1 MKRVFALAAALLL
14 AVMLWAQSPE
24 KMSYQ
29 SVVRDASNAL
39 VASQTVG
46 MQLSI
51 LQGTASGT
59 AVYVETQTP
68 TTNLNGLVSLQIGSG
83 ALVSGDFTSINW
95 SSGLYFVKTEIDLLG
110 GNTYTITG
118 TSQLMSVP
126 FALYAKTSGNGE
138 GPQGPEGPQGIQGE
152 LGGVGLQGIQG
163 DAGGIG
169 SQGEIG
175 ATGSIGLQGIQG
187 EVGAVGTQG
196 IQGVGGNDGDDG
208 PQGQTGPTGLQ
219 GIQGELGGVGLQGI
233 QGDTGDV
240 GSQGEIGATGS
251 IGLQGIQG
259 DAGEI
264 GPEGQSAYAIYAT
277 NNTDPD
283 LSEEDWLLSLTGVSQ
298 EGPMM
303 YSVIQGDD
311 ISTTSLD
318 GEPIVGMTFSPTPGT
333 YMVLFNAQMAA
344 DTASAS
350 PEFSSSQGVL
360 DVATIYQDL
369 MDMPGGIAHAL
380 TFGGGETL
388 LPGVYDVTGA
398 ASIAGTLTL
407 DGENDP
413 NSIFIIRSTGAFTT
427 QATTTDVVLIN
438 GASANNIFWV
448 SQVAMSTG
456 ANTTMKGTLVSFA
469 GAITLGAGTVFE
481 GRIFT
486 LSGAL
491 GVAANCVL
499 EAPMGDSPV
508 DLGVLS
514 SFAMFTSSGAI
525 SADISSTIVGD
536 VGTALGA
543 GAIAGTLT
551 GTFYPP
557 GSTASTTPP
566 VVTGSVTYSI
576 YLNGTEVLN
585 SSRILKLD
593 SDIVS
598 LQAMVT
604 VAAENNPIEIHWKVD
619 AGEAM
624 LQNRILSLIRSGY

>member
-39 VASQTVG
+39 VANQTVG
-46 MQLSI
+46 IQLSI

-163 DAGGIG
+163 DAGEIG

-208 PQGQTGPTGLQ
+208 PQGQTGQTGLQ

-233 QGDTGDV
+233 QGDT
-240 GSQGEIGATGS
+240 GEIGATGS

-303 YSVIQGDD
+303 YSVIEGDD

>member
-68 TTNLNGLVSLQIGSG
+68 TTNSNGLVSLQIGSG
-83 ALVSGDFTSINW
+83 ALVSGDFTNINW

-187 EVGAVGTQG
+187 
-196 IQGVGGNDGDDG
+196 
-208 PQGQTGPTGLQ
+208 
-219 GIQGELGGVGLQGI
+219 
-233 QGDTGDV
+233 DT
-240 GSQGEIGATGS
+240 
-251 IGLQGIQG
+251 
-259 DAGEI
+259 GEI

-303 YSVIQGDD
+303 YSVIEGDD
-311 ISTTSLD
+311 ISTTSID
-318 GEPIVGMTFSPTPGT
+318 GEPVLGMTFSPTPGT

-427 QATTTDVVLIN
+427 QAITTDVVLIN

-499 EAPMGDSPV
+499 EAPMGDSPI

>member
-163 DAGGIG
+163 DAGEIG

-208 PQGQTGPTGLQ
+208 PQGQTGLQ

-303 YSVIQGDD
+303 YSVIEGDD

>member
-1 MKRVFALAAALLL
+1 
-14 AVMLWAQSPE
+14 
-24 KMSYQ
+24 
-29 SVVRDASNAL
+29 
-39 VASQTVG
+39 
-46 MQLSI
+46 
-51 LQGTASGT
+51 
-59 AVYVETQTP
+59 
-68 TTNLNGLVSLQIGSG
+68 
-83 ALVSGDFTSINW
+83 
-95 SSGLYFVKTEIDLLG
+95 
-110 GNTYTITG
+110 
-118 TSQLMSVP
+118 
-126 FALYAKTSGNGE
+126 
-138 GPQGPEGPQGIQGE
+138 
-152 LGGVGLQGIQG
+152 
-163 DAGGIG
+163 
-169 SQGEIG
+169 
-175 ATGSIGLQGIQG
+175 
-187 EVGAVGTQG
+187 
-196 IQGVGGNDGDDG
+196 
-208 PQGQTGPTGLQ
+208 
-219 GIQGELGGVGLQGI
+219 
-233 QGDTGDV
+233 
-240 GSQGEIGATGS
+240 
-251 IGLQGIQG
+251 
-259 DAGEI
+259 
-264 GPEGQSAYAIYAT
+264 GQSAYAIYAT

-303 YSVIQGDD
+303 YSVIEGDD
-311 ISTTSLD
+311 ISTTSID

-427 QATTTDVVLIN
+427 QAITTDVVLIN

-448 SQVAMSTG
+448 SQVAMATG

-469 GAITLGAGTVFE
+469 GAITLGGATVFD

-499 EAPMGDSPV
+499 EAPMGDSPI

-557 GSTASTTPP
+557 GSTASATPP

-576 YLNGTEVLN
+576 YLNGTEVVN
-585 SSRILKLD
+585 SGRTLKLD

>member
-110 GNTYTITG
+110 GTTYTITG

-163 DAGGIG
+163 DAGEIG

-208 PQGQTGPTGLQ
+208 PQGQTGQTGLQ

-233 QGDTGDV
+233 QGDT
-240 GSQGEIGATGS
+240 GEIGATGS

>member
-39 VASQTVG
+39 VANQTVG
-46 MQLSI
+46 IQLSI

-68 TTNLNGLVSLQIGSG
+68 TTNSNGLVSLQIGSG
-83 ALVSGDFTSINW
+83 ALVSGDFTNINW

-110 GNTYTITG
+110 GSTYTITG

-126 FALYAKTSGNGE
+126 YALYAKTSGNGE

-152 LGGVGLQGIQG
+152 VGG
-163 DAGGIG
+163 
-169 SQGEIG
+169 
-175 ATGSIGLQGIQG
+175 
-187 EVGAVGTQG
+187 VGTQG
-196 IQGVGGNDGDDG
+196 IQG
-208 PQGQTGPTGLQ
+208 
-219 GIQGELGGVGLQGI
+219 
-233 QGDTGDV
+233 DTGEI

-259 DAGEI
+259 DAGEIGATGLQGIQGEVGGVGLQGIQGDTGEIGSQGEIGATGSIGLQGIQGDTGEI

-303 YSVIQGDD
+303 YSVIEGDD
-311 ISTTSLD
+311 ISTTSID
-318 GEPIVGMTFSPTPGT
+318 GEPVLGMTFSPTPGT

-427 QATTTDVVLIN
+427 QAITTDVVLIN

-448 SQVAMSTG
+448 SQVAMATG

-499 EAPMGDSPV
+499 EAPMGDSPI

-557 GSTASTTPP
+557 GSTASATPP

-576 YLNGTEVLN
+576 YLNGTEVVN
-585 SSRILKLD
+585 SGRTLKLD

>member
-163 DAGGIG
+163 DAGEIG

-208 PQGQTGPTGLQ
+208 PQGQTGQTGLQ

-233 QGDTGDV
+233 QGDT
-240 GSQGEIGATGS
+240 GEIGATGS

-303 YSVIQGDD
+303 YSVIEGDD

>member
-1 MKRVFALAAALLL
+1 MKKVFALAAALLL
-14 AVMLWAQSPE
+14 AVMLWGQSPE

-39 VASQTVG
+39 VTNQTVG

-51 LQGTASGT
+51 LQGAVGGT

-68 TTNLNGLVSLQIGSG
+68 TTNSNGLVSLEIGLG
-83 ALVSGDFTSINW
+83 TLVSGDFTSINW

-110 GNTYTITG
+110 GNTYTVTG

-126 FALYAKTSGNGE
+126 YALYAKTSGNGE
-138 GPQGPEGPQGIQGE
+138 GPQGPVGDVGPQGGVGE
-152 LGGVGLQGIQG
+152 TGAPGLQGIQG
-163 DAGGIG
+163 NVGPIG
-169 SQGEIG
+169 EEGEIG
-175 ATGSIGLQGIQG
+175 AAGPT
-187 EVGAVGTQG
+187 
-196 IQGVGGNDGDDG
+196 G
-208 PQGQTGPTGLQ
+208 PQGA
-219 GIQGELGGVGLQGI
+219 
-233 QGDTGDV
+233 QGDP
-240 GSQGEIGATGS
+240 GEIGPE
-251 IGLQGIQG
+251 G
-259 DAGEI
+259 DV

-298 EGPMM
+298 EGPTM
-303 YSVIQGDD
+303 YAATEGDD
-311 ISTTSLD
+311 ISTSSTDDLL
-318 GEPIVGMTFSPTPGT
+318 VTGMTLSPSPGT
-333 YMVLFNAQMAA
+333 YMVLFNAQMFA

-360 DVATIYQDL
+360 DVAIIYQDL
-369 MDMPGGIAHAL
+369 MDMPGGMPHAL

-407 DGENDP
+407 DGEGDP

-438 GASANNIFWV
+438 GASPNNIFWV

-469 GAITLGAGTVFE
+469 GAITLGSGTVFD

-491 GVAANCVL
+491 GIAASCVL
-499 EAPMGDSPV
+499 EAPMGDSPI

-514 SFAMFTSSGAI
+514 SFAMFTSGGAI

-557 GSTASTTPP
+557 GSTASATTPA
-566 VVTGSVTYSI
+566 VTGNVIYTI
-576 YLNGTEVLN
+576 YLNGVEVVN

-624 LQNRILSLIRSGY
+624 LQNRILSLIRSGD

>member
-152 LGGVGLQGIQG
+152 AGGVGTQGIQG
-163 DAGGIG
+163 DTGEIG

-208 PQGQTGPTGLQ
+208 PQGQTGQTGLQ

-233 QGDTGDV
+233 QGDT
-240 GSQGEIGATGS
+240 GEIGATGS

-303 YSVIQGDD
+303 YSVIEGDD

>member
-59 AVYVETQTP
+59 AVYVETQPP

-163 DAGGIG
+163 DAGEIG

-208 PQGQTGPTGLQ
+208 PQGQTGQTGLQ

-233 QGDTGDV
+233 QGDT
-240 GSQGEIGATGS
+240 GEIGATGS

>member
-68 TTNLNGLVSLQIGSG
+68 TTNSNGLVSLQIGSG

-152 LGGVGLQGIQG
+152 
-163 DAGGIG
+163 AGG
-169 SQGEIG
+169 
-175 ATGSIGLQGIQG
+175 
-187 EVGAVGTQG
+187 VGTQG
-196 IQGVGGNDGDDG
+196 IQG
-208 PQGQTGPTGLQ
+208 
-219 GIQGELGGVGLQGI
+219 
-233 QGDTGDV
+233 DTGEI

-303 YSVIQGDD
+303 YSVIEGDD

>member
-39 VASQTVG
+39 VANQTVG
-46 MQLSI
+46 IQLSI
-51 LQGTASGT
+51 LQGTASGA

-110 GNTYTITG
+110 GTTYTITG

-152 LGGVGLQGIQG
+152 
-163 DAGGIG
+163 AGG
-169 SQGEIG
+169 
-175 ATGSIGLQGIQG
+175 
-187 EVGAVGTQG
+187 VGTQG
-196 IQGVGGNDGDDG
+196 IQG
-208 PQGQTGPTGLQ
+208 
-219 GIQGELGGVGLQGI
+219 
-233 QGDTGDV
+233 DTGEI

-259 DAGEI
+259 DAGAI

-303 YSVIQGDD
+303 YSVIEGDD

-318 GEPIVGMTFSPTPGT
+318 CEPIVGMTFSPTPGT

-557 GSTASTTPP
+557 GSTASATPP

-585 SSRILKLD
+585 SSRRLKLD

>member
-39 VASQTVG
+39 VANQTVG
-46 MQLSI
+46 IQLSI
-51 LQGTASGT
+51 LQGTASGA

-68 TTNLNGLVSLQIGSG
+68 TTNSNGLVSLQIGSG

-138 GPQGPEGPQGIQGE
+138 GPQGPEG
-152 LGGVGLQGIQG
+152 
-163 DAGGIG
+163 
-169 SQGEIG
+169 
-175 ATGSIGLQGIQG
+175 LQGIQG
-187 EVGAVGTQG
+187 EV
-196 IQGVGGNDGDDG
+196 
-208 PQGQTGPTGLQ
+208 
-219 GIQGELGGVGLQGI
+219 GGVGLQGI
-233 QGDTGDV
+233 QGDTGEI

-259 DAGEI
+259 DAGEV
-264 GPEGQSAYAIYAT
+264 GSEGQSAYAIYAT

-303 YSVIQGDD
+303 YSVIEGDD

-481 GRIFT
+481 GRVFT

-499 EAPMGDSPV
+499 EAPMGDSPI

-525 SADISSTIVGD
+525 SADISSAIVGD

>member
-163 DAGGIG
+163 DAGEIG

-208 PQGQTGPTGLQ
+208 PQGQTGQTGLQ

-233 QGDTGDV
+233 QGDT
-240 GSQGEIGATGS
+240 GEIGATGS

-303 YSVIQGDD
+303 YSVIEGDD

-499 EAPMGDSPV
+499 EAPMGDSPI

-557 GSTASTTPP
+557 GSTASATPP

-576 YLNGTEVLN
+576 YLNGTEVVN
-585 SSRILKLD
+585 SSRTLKLD

>member
-152 LGGVGLQGIQG
+152 
-163 DAGGIG
+163 AGG
-169 SQGEIG
+169 
-175 ATGSIGLQGIQG
+175 
-187 EVGAVGTQG
+187 VGTQG
-196 IQGVGGNDGDDG
+196 IQG
-208 PQGQTGPTGLQ
+208 
-219 GIQGELGGVGLQGI
+219 
-233 QGDTGDV
+233 DTGEI

-303 YSVIQGDD
+303 YSVIEGDD

>member
-163 DAGGIG
+163 DAGEIG

-233 QGDTGDV
+233 QGDTG
-240 GSQGEIGATGS
+240 EIGATGS

-303 YSVIQGDD
+303 YSVIEGDD

-557 GSTASTTPP
+557 GSTASATPP

-576 YLNGTEVLN
+576 YLNGTEVVN
-585 SSRILKLD
+585 SSRTLKLD

>member
-208 PQGQTGPTGLQ
+208 PQGQTGQTGLQ

-233 QGDTGDV
+233 QGDT
-240 GSQGEIGATGS
+240 GEIGATGS

-303 YSVIQGDD
+303 YSVIEGDD
-311 ISTTSLD
+311 ISTTSID
-318 GEPIVGMTFSPTPGT
+318 GEPVLGMTFSPTPGT

-427 QATTTDVVLIN
+427 QAITTDVVLIN

-557 GSTASTTPP
+557 GSTASATPP

-576 YLNGTEVLN
+576 YLNGTEVVN
-585 SSRILKLD
+585 SGRTLKLD

>member
-39 VASQTVG
+39 VANQTVG
-46 MQLSI
+46 IQLSI
-51 LQGTASGT
+51 LQGTASGA

-68 TTNLNGLVSLQIGSG
+68 TTNSNGLVSLQIGSG

-110 GNTYTITG
+110 GTTYTITG

-138 GPQGPEGPQGIQGE
+138 GPQGIQGE
-152 LGGVGLQGIQG
+152 AGGVGTQGIQG
-163 DAGGIG
+163 DTGEIG

-175 ATGSIGLQGIQG
+175 ATGLQGIQG
-187 EVGAVGTQG
+187 EV
-196 IQGVGGNDGDDG
+196 
-208 PQGQTGPTGLQ
+208 
-219 GIQGELGGVGLQGI
+219 GGVGLQGI
-233 QGDTGDV
+233 QGDTGEI

-259 DAGEI
+259 DAGEV
-264 GPEGQSAYAIYAT
+264 GSEGQSAYAIYAT

-303 YSVIQGDD
+303 YSVIEGDD

-438 GASANNIFWV
+438 EASANNIFWV

>member
-163 DAGGIG
+163 DAGEIG

-208 PQGQTGPTGLQ
+208 PQGQTGQTGLQ

-233 QGDTGDV
+233 QGDT
-240 GSQGEIGATGS
+240 GEIGATGS

-303 YSVIQGDD
+303 YSVIEGDD
-311 ISTTSLD
+311 ISTTSID
-318 GEPIVGMTFSPTPGT
+318 GEPVLGMTFSPTPGT

>member
-152 LGGVGLQGIQG
+152 VGG
-163 DAGGIG
+163 
-169 SQGEIG
+169 
-175 ATGSIGLQGIQG
+175 
-187 EVGAVGTQG
+187 VGTQG
-196 IQGVGGNDGDDG
+196 IQG
-208 PQGQTGPTGLQ
+208 
-219 GIQGELGGVGLQGI
+219 
-233 QGDTGDV
+233 DTGEI

-303 YSVIQGDD
+303 YSVIEGDD

-344 DTASAS
+344 DTTSAS

-427 QATTTDVVLIN
+427 QAITTDVVLIN

-448 SQVAMSTG
+448 SQVAMATG

-469 GAITLGAGTVFE
+469 GALTLGAGTVFE

-557 GSTASTTPP
+557 GSTASATPP

-585 SSRILKLD
+585 SRRILKLD

>member
-1 MKRVFALAAALLL
+1 MKKVFALAAALLMASL
-14 AVMLWAQSPE
+14 LWGQSPE

-39 VASQTVG
+39 VTTQTVG

-51 LQGTASGT
+51 LQGTVGGT
-59 AVYVETQTP
+59 AVYVETQSP
-68 TTNLNGLVSLQIGSG
+68 TTNSNGLVSIELGSG
-83 ALVSGDFTSINW
+83 TLVSGDFTTIDW
-95 SSGLYFVKTEIDLLG
+95 SAGPYFIKTETDPLG

-126 FALYAKTSGNGE
+126 YALYAKTSGNGE
-138 GPQGPEGPQGIQGE
+138 GPQGPEGPQGIQGDVGAIGPQGIQGL
-152 LGGVGLQGIQG
+152 LGDVGPQGLKGDQGIQGVAGAIGAQGEIGETGAPGLQGIQG
-163 DAGGIG
+163 NVGPVGEE
-169 SQGEIG
+169 GEIG
-175 ATGSIGLQGIQG
+175 AAGPT
-187 EVGAVGTQG
+187 
-196 IQGVGGNDGDDG
+196 G
-208 PQGQTGPTGLQ
+208 PQGA
-219 GIQGELGGVGLQGI
+219 
-233 QGDTGDV
+233 QGDP
-240 GSQGEIGATGS
+240 GEIGPE
-251 IGLQGIQG
+251 G
-259 DAGEI
+259 DV

-298 EGPMM
+298 EGPTM
-303 YSVIQGDD
+303 YAATEGDD
-311 ISTTSLD
+311 ISTSSTDDLL
-318 GEPIVGMTFSPTPGT
+318 VTGMTLSPSPGT
-333 YMVLFNAQMAA
+333 YMVLFNAQMFA

-360 DVATIYQDL
+360 DVAIIYQDL
-369 MDMPGGIAHAL
+369 MDMPGGIPHAL

-407 DGENDP
+407 DGEGDP

-438 GASANNIFWV
+438 GASPNNIFWV

-469 GAITLGAGTVFE
+469 GAITLGSGTVFD

-491 GVAANCVL
+491 GIAASCVL
-499 EAPMGDSPV
+499 EAPMGDSPI

-514 SFAMFTSSGAI
+514 SFAMFTSGGAI

-557 GSTASTTPP
+557 GSTASATTPA
-566 VVTGSVTYSI
+566 VTGNVIYTI
-576 YLNGTEVLN
+576 YLNGVEVVN

-624 LQNRILSLIRSGY
+624 LQNRILSLIRSGD

>member
-14 AVMLWAQSPE
+14 VAMLWGQSPE

-39 VASQTVG
+39 VTSQTVG

-68 TTNLNGLVSLQIGSG
+68 TTNSNGLVSLQIGSG

-126 FALYAKTSGNGE
+126 YALYAKTSGNGE

-163 DAGGIG
+163 D
-169 SQGEIG
+169 
-175 ATGSIGLQGIQG
+175 T
-187 EVGAVGTQG
+187 
-196 IQGVGGNDGDDG
+196 
-208 PQGQTGPTGLQ
+208 
-219 GIQGELGGVGLQGI
+219 
-233 QGDTGDV
+233 
-240 GSQGEIGATGS
+240 GEIGATGS

-259 DAGEI
+259 DAGAI

-303 YSVIQGDD
+303 YSVIEGDD
-311 ISTTSLD
+311 ISTTSID
-318 GEPIVGMTFSPTPGT
+318 GEPVLGMTFSPTPGT

-427 QATTTDVVLIN
+427 EATTTDVVLIN

-499 EAPMGDSPV
+499 EAPMGDSPI

-557 GSTASTTPP
+557 GSTASATPP

-576 YLNGTEVLN
+576 YLNGTEVVN
-585 SSRILKLD
+585 SSRTLKLD

>member
-1 MKRVFALAAALLL
+1 
-14 AVMLWAQSPE
+14 MLWAQSPE

-68 TTNLNGLVSLQIGSG
+68 TTNSNGLVSLQIGSG
-83 ALVSGDFTSINW
+83 ALVSGDFTNINW

-110 GNTYTITG
+110 GSTYTITG

-126 FALYAKTSGNGE
+126 YALYAKTSGNGE
-138 GPQGPEGPQGIQGE
+138 GPQGPEGPQGIQG
-152 LGGVGLQGIQG
+152 
-163 DAGGIG
+163 
-169 SQGEIG
+169 
-175 ATGSIGLQGIQG
+175 IQG
-187 EVGAVGTQG
+187 EVGGVGTQG
-196 IQGVGGNDGDDG
+196 IQG
-208 PQGQTGPTGLQ
+208 
-219 GIQGELGGVGLQGI
+219 
-233 QGDTGDV
+233 DTGEI

-303 YSVIQGDD
+303 YSVIEGDD
-311 ISTTSLD
+311 ISTTSID
-318 GEPIVGMTFSPTPGT
+318 GEPVLGMTFSPTPGT

>member
-1 MKRVFALAAALLL
+1 
-14 AVMLWAQSPE
+14 MLWAQSPE

-163 DAGGIG
+163 DAGEIG

-208 PQGQTGPTGLQ
+208 PQGQTGQTGLQ

-233 QGDTGDV
+233 QGDT
-240 GSQGEIGATGS
+240 GEIGATGS

-303 YSVIQGDD
+303 YSVIEGDD

-427 QATTTDVVLIN
+427 QAITTDVVLIN

-448 SQVAMSTG
+448 SQVAMATG

-469 GAITLGAGTVFE
+469 GAITLGGATVFD

-499 EAPMGDSPV
+499 EAPMGDSPI

>member
-233 QGDTGDV
+233 QGDTG
-240 GSQGEIGATGS
+240 EIGATGS

-303 YSVIQGDD
+303 YSVIEGDD

>member
-163 DAGGIG
+163 DAGEIG

-208 PQGQTGPTGLQ
+208 PQGQTGQTGLQ

-233 QGDTGDV
+233 QGDT
-240 GSQGEIGATGS
+240 GEIGATGS

>member
-126 FALYAKTSGNGE
+126 YALYAKTSGNGE

-163 DAGGIG
+163 DAGEIG

-208 PQGQTGPTGLQ
+208 PQGQTGQTGLQ

-233 QGDTGDV
+233 QGDT
-240 GSQGEIGATGS
+240 GEIGATGS

-303 YSVIQGDD
+303 YSVIEGDD

-499 EAPMGDSPV
+499 EAPMGDSPI

-557 GSTASTTPP
+557 GSTASATPP

-576 YLNGTEVLN
+576 YLNGTEVVN
-585 SSRILKLD
+585 SSRTLKLD

>member
-187 EVGAVGTQG
+187 
-196 IQGVGGNDGDDG
+196 
-208 PQGQTGPTGLQ
+208 
-219 GIQGELGGVGLQGI
+219 
-233 QGDTGDV
+233 
-240 GSQGEIGATGS
+240 
-251 IGLQGIQG
+251 

-303 YSVIQGDD
+303 YSVIEGDD

>member
-259 DAGEI
+259 DAGAI

-303 YSVIQGDD
+303 YSVIEGDD
-311 ISTTSLD
+311 ISTTSID
-318 GEPIVGMTFSPTPGT
+318 GEPVLGMTFSPTPGT

>member
-39 VASQTVG
+39 VTNQTVG

-68 TTNLNGLVSLQIGSG
+68 TTNSNGLVSLQIGSG

-126 FALYAKTSGNGE
+126 YALYAKTSGNGE
-138 GPQGPEGPQGIQGE
+138 GPQGPEGPQGIQGIQ
-152 LGGVGLQGIQG
+152 GDTGDQGIQG
-163 DAGGIG
+163 DAGEIG

-175 ATGSIGLQGIQG
+175 ATGLQGIQG
-187 EVGAVGTQG
+187 EV
-196 IQGVGGNDGDDG
+196 
-208 PQGQTGPTGLQ
+208 
-219 GIQGELGGVGLQGI
+219 GGVGLQGI
-233 QGDTGDV
+233 QGDTGEI

-303 YSVIQGDD
+303 YSVIEGDD

-448 SQVAMSTG
+448 SQVAMATG

-469 GAITLGAGTVFE
+469 GAITLGAGYCF
-481 GRIFT
+481 
-486 LSGAL
+486 
-491 GVAANCVL
+491 
-499 EAPMGDSPV
+499 
-508 DLGVLS
+508 
-514 SFAMFTSSGAI
+514 
-525 SADISSTIVGD
+525 
-536 VGTALGA
+536 
-543 GAIAGTLT
+543 
-551 GTFYPP
+551 
-557 GSTASTTPP
+557 
-566 VVTGSVTYSI
+566 
-576 YLNGTEVLN
+576 
-585 SSRILKLD
+585 
-593 SDIVS
+593 
-598 LQAMVT
+598 
-604 VAAENNPIEIHWKVD
+604 
-619 AGEAM
+619 
-624 LQNRILSLIRSGY
+624 

>member
-163 DAGGIG
+163 DAGEIG

-233 QGDTGDV
+233 QGDTG
-240 GSQGEIGATGS
+240 EIGATGS

-303 YSVIQGDD
+303 YSVIEGDD

>member
-1 MKRVFALAAALLL
+1 
-14 AVMLWAQSPE
+14 MLWAQSPE

-39 VASQTVG
+39 VANQTVG
-46 MQLSI
+46 IQLSI
-51 LQGTASGT
+51 LQGTASGA

-68 TTNLNGLVSLQIGSG
+68 TTNSNGLVSLQIGSG

-110 GNTYTITG
+110 GTTYTITG

-152 LGGVGLQGIQG
+152 
-163 DAGGIG
+163 AGG
-169 SQGEIG
+169 
-175 ATGSIGLQGIQG
+175 
-187 EVGAVGTQG
+187 VGTQG
-196 IQGVGGNDGDDG
+196 IQGD
-208 PQGQTGPTGLQ
+208 TGEIGATGLQ

-233 QGDTGDV
+233 QGDTGEIGATGPQGIQGEVGGVGLQGIQGDTGEIGATGLQGIQGELGGV
-240 GSQGEIGATGS
+240 GTQGIQGDTGEIGSQGEIGATGS

-259 DAGEI
+259 DAGAI

-303 YSVIQGDD
+303 YSVIEGDD
-311 ISTTSLD
+311 ISTTSID
-318 GEPIVGMTFSPTPGT
+318 GEPVLGMTFSPTPGT

-427 QATTTDVVLIN
+427 EATTTDVVLIN

-499 EAPMGDSPV
+499 EAPMGDSPI

>member
-1 MKRVFALAAALLL
+1 
-14 AVMLWAQSPE
+14 
-24 KMSYQ
+24 
-29 SVVRDASNAL
+29 
-39 VASQTVG
+39 
-46 MQLSI
+46 
-51 LQGTASGT
+51 
-59 AVYVETQTP
+59 
-68 TTNLNGLVSLQIGSG
+68 
-83 ALVSGDFTSINW
+83 
-95 SSGLYFVKTEIDLLG
+95 
-110 GNTYTITG
+110 
-118 TSQLMSVP
+118 MSVP

-163 DAGGIG
+163 DAGEIG

>member
-110 GNTYTITG
+110 GTTYTITG

-233 QGDTGDV
+233 QGDTG
-240 GSQGEIGATGS
+240 EIGATGS

-303 YSVIQGDD
+303 YSVIEGDD

>member
-39 VASQTVG
+39 VANQTVG
-46 MQLSI
+46 IQLSI

-163 DAGGIG
+163 DAG
-169 SQGEIG
+169 EI
-175 ATGSIGLQGIQG
+175 
-187 EVGAVGTQG
+187 
-196 IQGVGGNDGDDG
+196 
-208 PQGQTGPTGLQ
+208 
-219 GIQGELGGVGLQGI
+219 
-233 QGDTGDV
+233 

-303 YSVIQGDD
+303 YSVIEGDD

>member
-163 DAGGIG
+163 DAG
-169 SQGEIG
+169 EI
-175 ATGSIGLQGIQG
+175 
-187 EVGAVGTQG
+187 
-196 IQGVGGNDGDDG
+196 
-208 PQGQTGPTGLQ
+208 
-219 GIQGELGGVGLQGI
+219 
-233 QGDTGDV
+233 

-303 YSVIQGDD
+303 YSVIEGDD
-311 ISTTSLD
+311 ISTTSID
-318 GEPIVGMTFSPTPGT
+318 GEPVLGMTFSPTPGT

-557 GSTASTTPP
+557 GSTASATPP

-576 YLNGTEVLN
+576 YLNGTEVVN
-585 SSRILKLD
+585 SGRTLKLD